1 MATLKIMGQSKIQRI
16 KKQFKKD
23 VGVDIQIYDQD
34 GNKASDDIS
43 LGSIRSETPKSTEL
57 KIVGQAKVKTVEKY
71 FQDNY
76 GVKVDILNPDGTLAD
91 NDVTLSDI
99 RKLYEVGDSASD
111 KTADTNEKGEIIDKY
126 NLEPNQLS
134 AFKVIQNSGEEGV
147 GVAILKE
154 DCGMDAG
161 DVSNALSKLL
171 KLGIIKSKGLGVYII
186 NISELESTPLT
197 QLNEHDKNPIQ
208 EGVVPTDGIKN
219 TKDIIDEISS
229 ILFKMIDENVEQF
242 REEGECLV
250 KTKYGNGEYYM
261 NQVEGSYDSALQG
274 LIHYIM
280 YEENL
285 YPIIL
290 DEKQMKDLKILIEDD
305 PEAIYGVDP
314 EEEEKTQ
321 EILDEIYWDVITE
334 VGKKLEDIG
343 FDVDEFDE
351 YLEDE

>member
-34 GNKASDDIS
+34 GNNASDDIS

-57 KIVGQAKVKTVEKY
+57 KIVGQSKVRTVEKY
-71 FQDNY
+71 FQNNY

-99 RKLYEVGDSASD
+99 RKLYEVGDFASD
-111 KTADTNEKGEIIDKY
+111 KTTDTNEKDEIIDKY
-126 NLEPNQLS
+126 NLEPNQLA

-186 NISELESTPLT
+186 NISEFESTPLT

-208 EGVVPTDGIKN
+208 EGVVPTNG
-219 TKDIIDEISS
+219 

-334 VGKKLEDIG
+334 VGKKLEDLG